1 VLAAA
6 VAFAHEHE
14 GHAGDPPA
22 AFLEHAYDLLE
33 GRRAEEALAFLQF
46 GLDHYPLDRDLNL
59 LYLEVLREDAL
70 ELIAQPLYA
79 EKLEHHYDQPILLYA
94 AGFLS
99 DDDKESYELYKRA
112 IELDEGFAP
121 AYVGTAEIHVRRGD
135 LVAAEAILGR
145 AINAESDYYPAYAL
159 RGELYL
165 LMERTEEGVADLKR
179 AVEGSRYAPAARAAL
194 AGAYLEAGDAEAAR
208 DEYRR
213 AIALSQ
219 DRGEYYL
226 GLGRAQ
232 EELGEVAAARLSYE
246 TAFSRAYGRLSI
258 GVAARKAAGRL
269 AFEEGDYVGAAE
281 HVGWAVAF
289 DEDDAELHA
298 YLGELYLIVDRPA
311 EAAAEF
317 TWAADLEPE
326 EGRYW
331 LKAGRSCARADLLEA
346 AEEALCKAVVALP
359 PEETAEAERE
369 LAAVR
374 ARRAEE
380 KTLEP
385 E

>member
-1 VLAAA
+1 M
-6 VAFAHEHE
+6 
-14 GHAGDPPA
+14 
-22 AFLEHAYDLLE
+22 EHAYDLLE

-59 LYLEVLREDAL
+59 LYLEVLREEAL

-79 EKLEHHYDQPILLYA
+79 EKLEHHDDEPILLYA

-99 DDDKESYELYKRA
+99 DDDEESYELYKRA
-112 IELDEGFAP
+112 IGLDNNFAP
-121 AYVGTAEIHVRRGD
+121 AYVGTAEIQARRGD
-135 LVAAEAILGR
+135 HAGTLNMLIR
-145 AINAESDYYPAYAL
+145 AHDADPDYYPAYAL
-159 RGELYL
+159 EGELEL
-165 LMERTEEGVADLKR
+165 ALGNIDKGVRYLKR

-246 TAFSRAYGRLSI
+246 TAFARAYGRLSI

-346 AEEALCKAVVALP
+346 AEEALGKAVAALP
-359 PEETAEAERE
+359 PDEAAEAERE

-385 E
+385 ESKPEE